1 MLALLLCIIAGLG
14 AYVAGRRAL
23 WAGCAV
29 ALVAGY
35 GYGILRAN
43 LVTPFSHFI
52 FDSGV
57 VGVYASQF
65 LRGSKKQPGMPRDS
79 ALRIWV
85 AVLCAWPI
93 FLVFMPFQPLV
104 VSIVGLR
111 AAIFLF
117 PSILLGSR
125 LQSKD
130 LKFLAL
136 SMAVLN
142 LGALVFGVMEYF
154 RGIEPFFPPGPMTI
168 TIYNSQ
174 DSGGGY
180 RVPSTFQNA
189 HTYAGV
195 MVDTIPFLFGYW
207 AQRSGTR
214 KEKWLLLS
222 GMGAA
227 FFGILMAA
235 TRTGIIGGLF
245 VAALAATSGKMGGF
259 KRWIWAAALGGVI
272 LAAMSNDRWQ
282 RYKELDQNTVTDRI
296 AGSVNRRF
304 FEILV
309 EYPMGNGLGGG
320 GTSIPYFLA
329 SRVNR
334 PVGVENEYARILLEE
349 GVIGLVIWSAF
360 AIWFMTNRS
369 TFVKD
374 DWFAG
379 RRMAWWLSTFAL
391 LSAALG
397 LGLLSS
403 VPNSFLFLLMV
414 GWAGVKPKP
423 EQVSAPRAIRPMV
436 VPAGGRQAFGQL
448 RG

>member
-14 AYVAGRRAL
+14 AYIAGRRAL
-23 WAGCAV
+23 WAGVAV
-29 ALVAGY
+29 ALAAGY
-35 GYGILRAN
+35 GYGIVRAN
-43 LVTPFSHFI
+43 LITPFSHFI
-52 FDSGV
+52 FDSGI

-65 LRGSKKQPGMPRDS
+65 LGKSKKQPGMPADS
-79 ALRIWV
+79 TLRIWV

-93 FLVFMPFQPLV
+93 FLLFMPFQPLI

-125 LQSKD
+125 LQSRD

-142 LGALVFGVMEYF
+142 IGALALGVMEYF
-154 RGIEPFFPPGPMTI
+154 RGIEPFFPPGPMTV
-168 TIYNSQ
+168 TIYASQ
-174 DSGGGY
+174 DSGGGS
-180 RVPSTFQNA
+180 RIPAAFQNA

-195 MVDTIPFLFGYW
+195 MVDTIPFLFGCW
-207 AQRSGTR
+207 AQRSGTK
-214 KEKWLLLS
+214 KEKLLLLL

-227 FFGILMAA
+227 FFGVLMAA
-235 TRTGIIGGLF
+235 TRTGMIAGLL
-245 VAALAATSGKMGGF
+245 VAALAATSGKMGGL
-259 KRWIWAAALGGVI
+259 KRWIWALAIGGVI
-272 LAAMSNDRWQ
+272 LAAVNNNRWQ
-282 RYKELDQNTVTDRI
+282 RYKELDSSSVTERI

-334 PVGVENEYARILLEE
+334 PVGAENEYARILLEE

-369 TFVKD
+369 GFVKD

-379 RRMAWWLSTFAL
+379 RRMAWWLSTFSL
-391 LSAALG
+391 VSASLG
-397 LGLLSS
+397 IGLLSS
-403 VPNSFLFLLMV
+403 VPNSFLFLLTL
-414 GWAGVKPKP
+414 GWVSVRPRA
-423 EQVSAPRAIRPMV
+423 EQVSAPRVVRRMA
-436 VPAGGRQAFGQL
+436 VPAGGAVWAHRL
-448 RG
+448 PL

>member
-1 MLALLLCIIAGLG
+1 M
-14 AYVAGRRAL
+14 
-23 WAGCAV
+23 
-29 ALVAGY
+29 
-35 GYGILRAN
+35 
-43 LVTPFSHFI
+43 
-52 FDSGV
+52 
-57 VGVYASQF
+57 
-65 LRGSKKQPGMPRDS
+65 
-79 ALRIWV
+79 
-85 AVLCAWPI
+85 
-93 FLVFMPFQPLV
+93 

-125 LQSKD
+125 LQSRD

-142 LGALVFGVMEYF
+142 LGALVFGVMETF
-154 RGIEPFFPPGPMTI
+154 QGIEPFFPPGPMTV
-168 TIYNSQ
+168 TIYTSQ
-174 DSGGGY
+174 DSGGGS
-180 RVPSTFQNA
+180 RIPATFQNA

-214 KEKWLLLS
+214 KEKWLLLL

-227 FFGILMAA
+227 FFGVLMAA
-235 TRTGIIGGLF
+235 TRTGIITGLF
-245 VAALAATSGKMGGF
+245 VAAVAMTSGKMGGF
-259 KRWIWAAALGGVI
+259 KRWIWALAIGGVI
-272 LAAMSNDRWQ
+272 LAAVHNDRWQ
-282 RYKELDQNTVTDRI
+282 RYKELDSTTVSDRI
-296 AGSVNRRF
+296 AGSVNKRF

-329 SRVNR
+329 SSINR
-334 PVGVENEYARILLEE
+334 PIGAENEYARILLEE
-349 GVIGLVIWSAF
+349 GVIGLAIFTAF

-379 RRMAWWLSTFAL
+379 RRMAWWLSAFSL
-391 LSAALG
+391 VSASLG

-403 VPNSFLFLLMV
+403 VPNSFLFLLTL
-414 GWAGVKPKP
+414 GWASLKPRA
-423 EQVSAPRAIRPMV
+423 EQVIAPRVVRPMV
-436 VPAGGRQAFGQL
+436 VPAGGRQAWGQL

>member
-29 ALVAGY
+29 ALAAGY

-43 LVTPFSHFI
+43 LVTPYSHFI
-52 FDSGV
+52 FDSGLI
-57 VGVYASQF
+57 GLYASQF
-65 LRGSKKQPGMPRDS
+65 LGESKRQPGAPGDS
-79 ALRIWV
+79 TLRTWI

-130 LKFLAL
+130 LRFLAL

-142 LGALVFGVMEYF
+142 LGALAFGVLETF
-154 RGIEPFFPPGPMTI
+154 RGIEPYFPPGPMTI

-180 RVPSTFQNA
+180 RIPATFQNA

-195 MVDTIPFLFGYW
+195 MLDTIPFLFGYW
-207 AQRSGTR
+207 AQKSGTR
-214 KEKWLLLS
+214 KEKWFLLL

-227 FFGILMAA
+227 FFGVLMAA
-235 TRTGIIGGLF
+235 TRTGIVTGLF
-245 VAALAATSGKMGGF
+245 VAALAATSGKMGGL

-282 RYKELDQNTVTDRI
+282 RYKELDSSTVTDRI

-304 FEILV
+304 LEILV

-334 PVGVENEYARILLEE
+334 PVGAENEYARILLEQ
-349 GVIGLVIWSAF
+349 GIVGLVIWSAF
-360 AIWFMTNRS
+360 AIWFITNRS

-374 DWFAG
+374 EWFAG
-379 RRMAWWLSTFAL
+379 RRMAWWLTTFGL
-391 LSAALG
+391 ISASIG
-397 LGLLSS
+397 VGLLSS
-403 VPNSFLFLLMV
+403 IPNSFLFLLTL
-414 GWAGVKPKP
+414 GWAAVKPKP
-423 EQVSAPRAIRPMV
+423 EQESMPRATRPMV
-436 VPAGGRQAFGQL
+436 VRAGGTVWAHRY
-448 RG
+448 